1 MIVEISNIDI
11 GNRIRQ
17 LRKECGYTQEQLA
30 EYAEISV
37 DFLGLIETGRS
48 SMKVQNL
55 AKIASILNVTTDYL
69 IYGTSPYKENSQ
81 INTML
86 SVVSENKRK
95 QVEKLIAL
103 FLNAL
108 RSDEEE

>member
-1 MIVEISNIDI
+1 MEISNVDI
-11 GNRIRQ
+11 GNRVRQ

-69 IYGTSPYKENSQ
+69 IYGTSPYKENAR

-86 SVVSENKRK
+86 SVVPDNKRK

-108 RSDEEE
+108 RSDEDD